1 MVLFFKKKNELKVN
15 ILVMDNDFITIA
27 RVKVIVDFNIRKKC
41 NYSNYIRKG
50 FIGKLVDMSNIFKV
64 LKNVKVWGYVERCFM
79 YCVK

>member
-1 MVLFFKKKNELKVN
+1 
-15 ILVMDNDFITIA
+15 MDNDFIMIA

-41 NYSNYIRKG
+41 DSNYIRKG

>member
-1 MVLFFKKKNELKVN
+1 MVLFFFLNDELKVN
-15 ILVMDNDFITIA
+15 ILVMDNDFIMIV

-41 NYSNYIRKG
+41 DSNYICKG